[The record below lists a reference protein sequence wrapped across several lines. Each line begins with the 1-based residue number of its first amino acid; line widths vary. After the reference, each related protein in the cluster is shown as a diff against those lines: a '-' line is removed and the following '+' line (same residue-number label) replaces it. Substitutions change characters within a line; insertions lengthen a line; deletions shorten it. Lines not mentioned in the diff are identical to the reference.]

1 MPIRIN
7 LLAEVQ
13 AAEEL
18 RRQDPVKRAILAAV
32 GIVVVV
38 LFYTGLLVWQGM
50 QKQKQL
56 EERQQTWNKLKPQY
70 DAIKRNDALK
80 VEADKKAEVLY
91 AYSTNRWFWAPVLN
105 AFSQVSTNAFA
116 TNLQVVRLNTEQMF
130 LDAPAVKAVTNA
142 AGKVVA
148 PARSAGISEQNKLI
162 ITAKDFGR
170 DTDANYNRLRLTIS
184 EFPFFKAALEP
195 GGTVKLVD
203 FTRGTVDPLQPSA
216 KGFQNFVLQCQ
227 FAEKFH

>member
-32 GIVVVV
+32 GLVVVV
-38 LFYTGLLVWQGM
+38 LAYAGMLIWQAS
-50 QKQKQL
+50 QKQQHL
-56 EERQQTWNKLKPQY
+56 AERQQTWNKLKPAY

-80 VEADKKAEVLY
+80 VETDKKVEVLY

-105 AFSQVSTNAFA
+105 AFAQVSTNAFA
-116 TNLQVVRLNTEQMF
+116 TNLQVVRLTTEQMF
-130 LDAPAVKAVTNA
+130 LDAPPVKPVTNA
-142 AGKVVA
+142 LGKVVT
-148 PARSAGISEQNKLI
+148 PARPAGVLEQNKLI
-162 ITAKDFGR
+162 ITAKDYGR
-170 DTDANYNRLRLTIS
+170 DTDANYDKLRLTVL

-195 GGTVKLVD
+195 GGTVRLVE
-203 FTRGTVDPLQPSA
+203 FTKGTVDPLQPNA
-216 KGFQNFVLQCQ
+216 RRFQNFVLQCQ
-227 FAEKFH
+227 FGERFH